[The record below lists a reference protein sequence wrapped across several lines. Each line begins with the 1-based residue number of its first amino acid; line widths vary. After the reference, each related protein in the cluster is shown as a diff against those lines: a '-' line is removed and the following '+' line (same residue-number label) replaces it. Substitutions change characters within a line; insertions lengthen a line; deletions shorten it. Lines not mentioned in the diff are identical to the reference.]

1 MGFAMPVFLVGYV
14 LIYVFAVKLGWLP
27 VQGYRPIAEG
37 LWPWAESLILP
48 SLALGITYMALI
60 ARITR
65 ASMLEVLAQD
75 YIRTADSKGL
85 ATSRVLLLHA
95 LKNAS
100 VPIVTVIGIGIALL
114 ISGVVITETV
124 FNIPGLGRL
133 TVDAVLKRDYPIV
146 QGLIIVFAG
155 RQGAGQPH
163 HRHLLRL
170 PRSAH
175 QVLSPV
181 TLTATAEDMPRRSP
195 RRWRASLPPSAAT
208 PRSSSAPCCSSPSSP
223 WRWPRPGSPAIP
235 FRQAPINR
243 LRPPSERFW
252 FGTDQFGRD
261 VFSRTVYGA
270 RVSLIVGFAV
280 AALASLI
287 GLAVGLVC
295 GYFRRIDGIIM
306 RVMDGIMAIPS
317 ILLAI
322 ALITLTRPGLGIV
335 IAAIVIPEVP
345 RVVRVVRSVVLS
357 IRAQPYVES
366 AIAGGTRNAKLL
378 VRHILPN
385 TLAPLIVQA
394 TYVCASAMLIEAGL
408 SFLGAGVPPEIPSWG
423 NIIAQ
428 GRTFF
433 QIAPWSIFIPG
444 AFLAA
449 TVLAVNMLGDGLR
462 DRLDPRLARR
472 L

>member
-1 MGFAMPVFLVGYV
+1 
-14 LIYVFAVKLGWLP
+14 
-27 VQGYRPIAEG
+27 
-37 LWPWAESLILP
+37 
-48 SLALGITYMALI
+48 
-60 ARITR
+60 
-65 ASMLEVLAQD
+65 
-75 YIRTADSKGL
+75 
-85 ATSRVLLLHA
+85 
-95 LKNAS
+95 
-100 VPIVTVIGIGIALL
+100 
-114 ISGVVITETV
+114 
-124 FNIPGLGRL
+124 
-133 TVDAVLKRDYPIV
+133 
-146 QGLIIVFAG
+146 
-155 RQGAGQPH
+155 
-163 HRHLLRL
+163 
-170 PRSAH
+170 
-175 QVLSPV
+175 V
-181 TLTATAEDMPRRSP
+181 TLVATAEDMPPVASP
-195 RRWRASLPPSAAT
+195 LVRAAT
-208 PRSSSAPCCSSPSSP
+208 AIRRNPTIFIGAVLLVVLVAMALAAP
-223 WRWPRPGSPAIP
+223 WIAGDP

-243 LRPPSERFW
+243 LRPPSEPFW

-280 AALASLI
+280 AALSSLI

-295 GYFRRIDGIIM
+295 GYFRRVDAVIM
-306 RVMDGIMAIPS
+306 RAMDGIMAIPS

-366 AIAGGTRNAKLL
+366 AIAGGTRNTKLL

-444 AFLAA
+444 AFLAV

>member
-1 MGFAMPVFLVGYV
+1 MTLAAP
-14 LIYVFAVKLGWLP
+14 W
-27 VQGYRPIAEG
+27 IAG
-37 LWPWAESLILP
+37 
-48 SLALGITYMALI
+48 
-60 ARITR
+60 
-65 ASMLEVLAQD
+65 D
-75 YIRTADSKGL
+75 
-85 ATSRVLLLHA
+85 
-95 LKNAS
+95 
-100 VPIVTVIGIGIALL
+100 
-114 ISGVVITETV
+114 
-124 FNIPGLGRL
+124 
-133 TVDAVLKRDYPIV
+133 
-146 QGLIIVFAG
+146 
-155 RQGAGQPH
+155 
-163 HRHLLRL
+163 
-170 PRSAH
+170 
-175 QVLSPV
+175 
-181 TLTATAEDMPRRSP
+181 
-195 RRWRASLPPSAAT
+195 
-208 PRSSSAPCCSSPSSP
+208 
-223 WRWPRPGSPAIP
+223 P

-280 AALASLI
+280 AALSSLI

-295 GYFRRIDGIIM
+295 GYFRRVDGVIM

-345 RVVRVVRSVVLS
+345 RMVRVVRSVVLS

-366 AIAGGTRNAKLL
+366 AIAGGTRNTKLL

-444 AFLAA
+444 AFLAV

>member
-1 MGFAMPVFLVGYV
+1 VTISITADDMPGVASPLARLAVAVRRNPTIVLGALLLAILVAMT
-14 LIYVFAVKLGWLP
+14 
-27 VQGYRPIAEG
+27 
-37 LWPWAESLILP
+37 
-48 SLALGITYMALI
+48 LAAPLI
-60 ARITR
+60 A
-65 ASMLEVLAQD
+65 SD
-75 YIRTADSKGL
+75 
-85 ATSRVLLLHA
+85 
-95 LKNAS
+95 
-100 VPIVTVIGIGIALL
+100 
-114 ISGVVITETV
+114 
-124 FNIPGLGRL
+124 
-133 TVDAVLKRDYPIV
+133 
-146 QGLIIVFAG
+146 
-155 RQGAGQPH
+155 
-163 HRHLLRL
+163 
-170 PRSAH
+170 
-175 QVLSPV
+175 
-181 TLTATAEDMPRRSP
+181 
-195 RRWRASLPPSAAT
+195 
-208 PRSSSAPCCSSPSSP
+208 
-223 WRWPRPGSPAIP
+223 P

-280 AALASLI
+280 AAFASLI
-287 GLAVGLVC
+287 GLIIGLVC
-295 GYFRRIDGIIM
+295 GYFRRVDGVVM
-306 RVMDGIMAIPS
+306 RAMDGIMAIPS

-335 IAAIVIPEVP
+335 IVAILIPEVP

-357 IRAQPYVES
+357 IRSQPYIES
-366 AIAGGTRNAKLL
+366 AIAGGTRNARLL
-378 VRHILPN
+378 TRHILPN

-433 QIAPWSIFIPG
+433 QIAPWSILIPG
-444 AFLAA
+444 AFLAV